1 MLHALHIENLAIIDR
16 LEVSFAGGLNAL
28 TGETGAG
35 KSILLDALNLALGE
49 RADPTLIRTGADKIR
64 VNAVFELPS
73 DPDLHALLS
82 ELGVEPEEGM
92 LYLSREVQAGG
103 RSIARINGQPTPV
116 NTLKIIGERLVDLHG
131 QHEHQSLLKPSSHL
145 EFLDRWLG
153 EPALQLREQV
163 CQAVQALRRAER
175 EMQELTERERERE
188 QMLDLYRF
196 QVDEIRSAELQIG
209 EDEQLETEER
219 RLTHAERLI
228 ALAGG
233 AYDALMQENGAYDQA
248 ALASRNLTEI
258 ARIDP
263 SVSEWGDMLEGA
275 LAQIEEVA
283 RNLRAY
289 AESIEYDPVRL
300 EEVIARL
307 ELVKRLKRKYG
318 DTIEAILHYADDAER
333 KLHALETQSERLEA
347 LETQIAELQAQASAL
362 CERLSE
368 LRRAGAERFA
378 QAVRTHLRDLA
389 MERAEFQVSVRPK
402 SMDTTGTDSVEFLF
416 SANPGEPPRP
426 LSKIASGGEMS
437 RVMLALKTA
446 LANAAPVPTLV
457 FDEIDAGL
465 GGRTAHAVGEK
476 LSQLAQHCQI
486 LCITHLPQIASRA
499 SNHLLIEKHTDTN
512 ATRVQIHALEDEARV
527 QEIARMLAGEPT
539 ETALRHARELLLAK

>member
-1 MLHALHIENLAIIDR
+1 MLHALHIENWAIIDR
-16 LEVSFAGGLNAL
+16 LEVRFAAGLNAL

-35 KSILLDALNLALGE
+35 KSILMDALNLALGE
-49 RADPTLIRTGADKIR
+49 RADPTMIRTGAERLR
-64 VNAVFELPS
+64 VSAVFELPH

-82 ELGVEPEEGM
+82 ELGVEPEAGM
-92 LYLSREVQAGG
+92 LYLNREVQVGG
-103 RSIARINGQPTPV
+103 RSIARINGQPTPLSI
-116 NTLKIIGERLVDLHG
+116 LKTIGERLVDLHG

-153 EPALQLREQV
+153 DPALQLREQV
-163 CQAVQALRRAER
+163 RQAVQALRRAER
-175 EMQELTERERERE
+175 ELQELTERERERE

-196 QVDEIRSAELQIG
+196 QVDEIRNAALQVG

-219 RLTHAERLI
+219 RLTHAEKLI

-233 AYDALMQENGAYDQA
+233 VYDALMQENGAYDQA
-248 ALASRNLTEI
+248 ALASRSLTEI

-283 RNLRAY
+283 RSLRAY
-289 AESIEYDPVRL
+289 AETIEYDPARL

-307 ELVKRLKRKYG
+307 ELIKRLKRKYG
-318 DTIEAILHYADDAER
+318 DTIAAILAYADDAEG
-333 KLHALETQSERLEA
+333 KLHALETQSERRDA
-347 LETQIAELQAQASAL
+347 LETQLAALHAQASAL
-362 CERLSE
+362 CEQLTT
-368 LRRAGAERFA
+368 LRRAGAEQFA
-378 QAVRTHLRDLA
+378 QTVQAHLRDLA
-389 MERAEFQVSVRPK
+389 MARAQFQVAVRPK
-402 SMDTTGTDSVEFLF
+402 PIDATGADSVEFLF

-426 LSKIASGGEMS
+426 LNKIASGGEMS

-457 FDEIDAGL
+457 FDEIDAGI
-465 GGRTAHAVGEK
+465 GGRTAHTVGEK

-499 SNHLLIEKHTDTN
+499 ASHLLIEKQTDGDT
-512 ATRVQIHALEDEARV
+512 TRVQIHTLVGEARV

-539 ETALRHARELLLAK
+539 ETALQHARELLGAK